1 MRLLRMI
8 HADPLSKILA
18 AALFIVSCSIQIN
31 PVLALSAVSP
41 RPSSS
46 IRTGDSSVDGI
57 FTPSLPLDIQGHTNF
72 FDYHHHQEAHDSPYL
87 ALITNRNACD
97 SLEHFEQ
104 ACWALTEALETTKV
118 DLVSVRIT
126 KPSSES
132 SSLAKT
138 EKSALVQR
146 LIQVLVD
153 LKACPVVVHQDWLA
167 EAVAAQAHG
176 VHVKEFQWDD
186 RALEEI
192 QTSFAEAGLPRPMIG
207 TTCHSLES
215 ALQAMTGEESQRK
228 QEQSRRQMRLDYLFV
243 GSCYFSGDSHP
254 EKTKLEGPALPG
266 NVAKALLSLTS
277 AGSPNHLPDVHKAKD
292 FFGNTSHD
300 SQARIWKQE
309 EYGGLYQRRIPPVF
323 AIGGLDVS
331 NVHEPVQLGADGV
344 TVIRS
349 ILQSEDPAQSAR
361 SIWGQMQIPPSPPSS
376 SPREYD
382 GDSVTN

>member
-8 HADPLSKILA
+8 HA
-18 AALFIVSCSIQIN
+18 AALFIVACSIQIN

-41 RPSSS
+41 RPASS
-46 IRTGDSSVDGI
+46 IRNGDSSIDDI
-57 FTPSLPLDIQGHTNF
+57 FTPLPLDIQGNTNF
-72 FDYHHHQEAHDSPYL
+72 FDCHHREAHDSPYL

-167 EAVAAQAHG
+167 QAVAAQAHG

-192 QTSFAEAGLPRPMIG
+192 QTSFAEAGLPQPMIG

-228 QEQSRRQMRLDYLFV
+228 QEQSCRQFRLDYLFV
-243 GSCYFSGDSHP
+243 GSCYFSGVSHP

-266 NVAKALLSLTS
+266 NVARALLSLSS
-277 AGSPNHLPDVHKAKD
+277 AGSPNHLPDVHKVNV
-292 FFGNTSHD
+292 FLENTSHD

-309 EYGGLYQRRIPPVF
+309 EYRGLNDRRIPPVF

-349 ILQSEDPAQSAR
+349 ILQSEDPAQSTR
-361 SIWGQMQIPPSPPSS
+361 SIWGQMQMPLSTPPSS
-376 SPREYD
+376 SAPRKYD